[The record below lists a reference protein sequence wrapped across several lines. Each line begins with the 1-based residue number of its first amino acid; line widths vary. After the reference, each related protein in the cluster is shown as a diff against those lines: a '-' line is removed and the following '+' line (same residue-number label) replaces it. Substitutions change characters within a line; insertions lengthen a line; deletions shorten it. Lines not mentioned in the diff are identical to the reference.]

1 MKWMFYII
9 VVYFTYVII
18 NNILITI
25 NNYIEMKY
33 ATKDSEIKNLDNE
46 IDKIIDE
53 NSNWDK
59 KAFISLTDQVKLR
72 YIS

>member
-9 VVYFTYVII
+9 VVYFTYVIF
-18 NNILITI
+18 NNILVTI

-33 ATKDSEIKNLDNE
+33 VTKDSEIKKLDDE

-53 NSNWDK
+53 NSN
-59 KAFISLTDQVKLR
+59 
-72 YIS
+72 